1 MRGFQSQRVVAVA
14 ESEQPPELKT
24 RGIRFVGCGKLKAF
38 QRNTGSAV
46 QVTDRH
52 EISVPFRVIC

>member
-1 MRGFQSQRVVAVA
+1 MA